1 LNLALD
7 IALTHLRSRKR
18 QTLVSV
24 LGVAMGV
31 GFFIAITA
39 LMQGFQE
46 DFVRRVIDNSPHIT
60 MKDDYRDPPRQPVE
74 LVYAPAA
81 IQLRG
86 VKPKTEIR
94 GIRRA
99 GQIMESLR
107 DWQGLTV
114 SQVLQGQGFLRYGSK
129 ERSSTITGIEPD
141 RERLVTRLDKD
152 IVAGSIESLKT
163 AANGIILGK
172 GLARRLAVEMNDT
185 ITVTSPIGVIMKMK
199 VVGLSHTG
207 VIAFDETSAYVLL
220 KKNQVLQGKT
230 NIVNQIRM
238 RTDDVNT
245 ARAIAA
251 KVEERFDYRT
261 ESWDEANEG
270 VFGVFVIQNMI
281 MYSVTGAIL
290 IVACFGIFNIIST
303 VIFEKTRDIAIL
315 KSMGFAEGDVRAI
328 FLLEGL
334 ALGVIGA
341 GLGCALG
348 LGLTYLLSIV
358 RFQAVGLVEIQK
370 FILKWSIWHYAIA
383 SSIAMGSAMAAAYI
397 PSRRASKVNPVE
409 IVRGAA

>member
-60 MKDDYRDPPRQPVE
+60 MKDEYREPPRQPAE
-74 LVYAPAA
+74 IAYAGAA

-99 GQIMESLR
+99 GQIMEALAA
-107 DWQGLTV
+107 WQGLTV

-129 ERSSTITGIEPD
+129 ERSATITGIEPD

-152 IVAGSIESLKT
+152 IVAGSIEALKT

-185 ITVTSPIGVIMKMK
+185 ITVTSPTGVIMKMK

-251 KVEERFDYRT
+251 KVEARFEYRT

-303 VIFEKTRDIAIL
+303 VIFEKTRDIAIM
-315 KSMGFAEGDVRAI
+315 KSMGFAEGDVRRI

-341 GLGCALG
+341 VLGCGLGLA
-348 LGLTYLLSIV
+348 LTYLLSIV

-370 FILKWSIWHYAIA
+370 FILKWSLWHYVIA
-383 SSIAMGSAMAAAYI
+383 STIAMGSAVAAAYI
-397 PSRRASKVNPVE
+397 PSRRAAKVNPVE

>member
-1 LNLALD
+1 
-7 IALTHLRSRKR
+7 
-18 QTLVSV
+18 
-24 LGVAMGV
+24 MGV

-60 MKDDYRDPPRQPVE
+60 MKDEYRDPPRQPAE
-74 LVYAPAA
+74 LAYAGAA

-99 GQIMESLR
+99 GQIMESLQA
-107 DWQGLTV
+107 WQGLTV

-152 IVAGSIESLKT
+152 IVAGSIDALKT

-199 VVGLSHTG
+199 VVGFSHTG

-251 KVEERFDYRT
+251 KVEARFDYRT

-348 LGLTYLLSIV
+348 LGLTYLLSVV

>member
-39 LMQGFQE
+39 LMQGFQQ

-60 MKDDYRDPPRQPVE
+60 MKDEYRNPPRQPAE
-74 LVYAPAA
+74 IVYGDAA

-99 GQIMESLR
+99 GQIMESLHA
-107 DWQGLTV
+107 WQGLTV

-152 IVAGSIESLKT
+152 VVAGSIDALKT

-172 GLARRLAVEMNDT
+172 GLARRLAVEMHDT

-238 RTDDVNT
+238 RTDDINA

-251 KVEERFDYRT
+251 KVEARFDYRT

-270 VFGVFVIQNMI
+270 VFGVFFIQNLI

-315 KSMGFAEGDVRAI
+315 KSMGFAERDIRAI

-334 ALGVIGA
+334 ALGIIGA
-341 GLGCALG
+341 VLGCVLG
-348 LGLTYLLSIV
+348 LGLTYLLSII

-383 SSIAMGSAMAAAYI
+383 SSIAMASAMAAAYI

>member
-7 IALTHLRSRKR
+7 IALTHLLSRKR

-60 MKDDYRDPPRQPVE
+60 MKDEYRDPPRQPVE
-74 LVYAPAA
+74 VAYAGAA

-99 GQIMESLR
+99 GQIMEALQA
-107 DWQGLTV
+107 WQGLTV

-152 IVAGSIESLKT
+152 IVAGSIDALKT

-230 NIVNQIRM
+230 NIVNQVRM

-251 KVEERFDYRT
+251 KVEARFDYRT

-315 KSMGFAEGDVRAI
+315 KSMGFAEGDIRAI

-348 LGLTYLLSIV
+348 LGLTYLLSVV

>member
-24 LGVAMGV
+24 FGVAMGV
-31 GFFIAITA
+31 GFFIAIAA

-46 DFVRRVIDNSPHIT
+46 DFIRRVVDNSPHIT
-60 MKDDYRDPPRQPVE
+60 MKDEYRDPPRQPVE
-74 LVYAPAA
+74 IAYAGAA
-81 IQLRG
+81 IRLRG

-99 GQIMESLR
+99 GQIMEALQA
-107 DWQGLTV
+107 WQGLAV

-129 ERSSTITGIEPD
+129 ERSATITGIEPD

-152 IVAGSIESLKT
+152 IVAGSIDALKT

-172 GLARRLAVEMNDT
+172 GLARRLAAEMNDT
-185 ITVTSPIGVIMKMK
+185 VTVTSPTGVIMRMK

-238 RTDDVNT
+238 RTDDVNA

-251 KVEERFDYRT
+251 TIEARFDYRT

-315 KSMGFAEGDVRAI
+315 KSMGFAEGDVRTI

-341 GLGCALG
+341 VLGCALG

-358 RFQAVGLVEIQK
+358 RFQATGLVEIQR
-370 FILKWSIWHYAIA
+370 FILKWSIWHYVLA
-383 SSIAMGSAMAAAYI
+383 SAIAMGSAVAAAYI
-397 PSRRASKVNPVE
+397 PSRRAAKVNPVE

>member
-1 LNLALD
+1 MNLALD

-31 GFFIAITA
+31 GFFIAIAA

-60 MKDDYRDPPRQPVE
+60 MKDEYREAQRQPAE
-74 LVYAPAA
+74 IVYGDAA
-81 IQLRG
+81 IALRG

-99 GQIMESLR
+99 AQIMEALTS
-107 DWQGLTV
+107 WQGLTV
-114 SQVLQGQGFLRYGSK
+114 SQVLLGQGFLRYGSK
-129 ERSSTITGIEPD
+129 ERSATIVGIEPD

-152 IVAGSIESLKT
+152 IVAGSIDALKT

-172 GLARRLAVEMNDT
+172 GLARRLAVELNDT
-185 ITVTSPIGVIMKMK
+185 ITVTSPTGIIMRMK

-207 VIAFDETSAYVLL
+207 VIAFDEVNAYVLL

-238 RTDDVNT
+238 RTDDVNG
-245 ARAIAA
+245 ARPIAA
-251 KVEERFDYRT
+251 KVEQRFDYRT

-281 MYSVTGAIL
+281 MYSVTAAIL

-303 VIFEKTRDIAIL
+303 VIFEKTRDIAIM
-315 KSMGFAEGDVRAI
+315 KSMGFAEADIRRI

-334 ALGVIGA
+334 ALGALGA
-341 GLGCALG
+341 ILGCALG
-348 LGLTYLLSIV
+348 LGLTFLLSIV
-358 RFQAVGLVEIQK
+358 RFNATGLVEVQQ
-370 FILKWSIWHYAIA
+370 FVLKWTVWHYVIA
-383 SSIAMGSAMAAAYI
+383 SGIAMVSAVAAAYI

>member
-18 QTLVSV
+18 QTFVSV
-24 LGVAMGV
+24 FGVAMGV
-31 GFFIAITA
+31 GFFIAIAA

-60 MKDDYRDPPRQPVE
+60 MKDEYREAPRQPAE
-74 LVYAPAA
+74 IAFAGAA

-99 GQIMESLR
+99 GQIMEALTEWR
-107 DWQGLTV
+107 GLTV
-114 SQVLQGQGFLRYGSK
+114 SQVLSGQGFLRYGSK
-129 ERSSTITGIEPD
+129 ERSATIVGIEPD

-152 IVAGSIESLKT
+152 IVAGSIEALKT
-163 AANGIILGK
+163 SANGIILGK
-172 GLARRLAVEMNDT
+172 GLARRLAVELNDT
-185 ITVTSPIGVIMKMK
+185 ITVTSPTGVILRMK
-199 VVGLSHTG
+199 VVGFSHTG
-207 VIAFDETSAYVLL
+207 VIAFDEVNAYVLL

-238 RTDDVNT
+238 RTDDVNG
-245 ARAIAA
+245 ARVVAA
-251 KVEERFDYRT
+251 TIEARFGYRT

-270 VFGVFVIQNMI
+270 VFGIFVIQNMI
-281 MYSVTGAIL
+281 MYSVTAAIL

-315 KSMGFAEGDVRAI
+315 KSMGFAEGDIRRI

-334 ALGVIGA
+334 ALGAIGA
-341 GLGCALG
+341 ILGCLLG
-348 LGLTYLLSIV
+348 FGLTTLLSVV
-358 RFQAVGLVEIQK
+358 RFKATGLVEVQQ
-370 FILKWSIWHYAIA
+370 FVLKWSAWHYAIA
-383 SSIAMGSAMAAAYI
+383 SGIAMISAVAAAYI
-397 PSRRASKVNPVE
+397 PSRRAAKVNPVE